1 MPLWKKAIVLVL
13 FLILLMMIR
22 MVLFLVPTQW
32 VRNMMRRFEIKRK
45 APGEVQDYLLDQEV
59 IIILI
64 GMLHGKLLPSSM
76 IKDGA
81 QNLRFPSHRFDL
93 TKRIYKHGAL
103 ILNEIFIEKMNVYS
117 GPKSLPNITWVA
129 FPWQGT

>member
-45 APGEVQDYLLDQEV
+45 APGEVQDYLLDREV

-64 GMLHGKLLPSSM
+64 GMLHGKSLPSFM

-93 TKRIYKHGAL
+93 AKRIYKHGAS

-117 GPKSLPNITWVA
+117 GLLSLLNILLVV
-129 FPWQGT
+129 FPWQGI